1 MAIEWLRRF
10 ASSGRAV
17 RIGLSCA
24 AFHSSKMPE
33 VRAVNVAWD
42 STLVS
47 NVGRTPIQFYDF
59 AFNTALQPDLVTQLK
74 RSFDA

>member
-1 MAIEWLRRF
+1 
-10 ASSGRAV
+10 
-17 RIGLSCA
+17 
-24 AFHSSKMPE
+24 
-33 VRAVNVAWD
+33 VNVAWD

-59 AFNTALQPDLVTQLK
+59 AFNTALQQDLVTQLK